1 MKKFFLIALLLS
13 PLTFHLSPSHA
24 QPGRPG
30 PVPPPQRYTVSFESQ
45 HGEAF
50 SVFIDGD
57 LVNRMPQS
65 RVMVNDISNQTHQ
78 VVVVLKRPAEKAAVL
93 SLRPGEPNVTVNVN
107 YDMRLEQLYLFTPG
121 HNRGDIK
128 DMEDF
133 RQRPDARRTNN
144 EPHHGNIPPAP
155 PAPQATAPL
164 PTEEDVDGMILRLK
178 AMSFDSDRLALG
190 KTIVAATPM
199 KASQISRLAAA
210 IDFSNSQ
217 VEFLKYA
224 YHYCVD
230 KENYYRTVD
239 VLTFSSDK
247 KKVLDYIAT
256 QQ

>member
-1 MKKFFLIALLLS
+1 MKKTLFLALLISISSIQLS
-13 PLTFHLSPSHA
+13 ISHA

-30 PVPPPQRYTVSFESQ
+30 SVPPPQRHTVSFESQ

-50 SVFIDGD
+50 SVFIDGN
-57 LVNRMPQS
+57 LINRMPQS
-65 RVMVNDISNQTHQ
+65 RVMVNDISKQTHQ

-107 YDMRLEQLYLFTPG
+107 YDMRLEQLYLFTAG
-121 HNRGDIK
+121 HNRGDLNEI
-128 DMEDF
+128 EDF
-133 RQRPDARRTNN
+133 HHKTDARRQIAHQ
-144 EPHHGNIPPAP
+144 PGIVPPP
-155 PAPQATAPL
+155 PMPQQVTL
-164 PTEEDVDGMILRLK
+164 PTDEDVQSMIDRLN

-190 KTIVAATPM
+190 KAMVAATPM
-199 KASQISRLAAA
+199 SSSQISRLAKA

-217 VEFLKYA
+217 VDFLKYA
-224 YHYCVD
+224 YAYCVD

>member
-1 MKKFFLIALLLS
+1 MRKILFIAILLS
-13 PLTFHLSPSHA
+13 PLNFLHSSSFA

-30 PVPPPQRYTVSFESQ
+30 SVPPPQRYTVSFESQ

-50 SVFIDGD
+50 TVFIDGD
-57 LVNRMPQS
+57 LINRMPQS

-93 SLRPGEPNVTVNVN
+93 SLRPGEPNVTVTVN

-121 HNRGDIK
+121 HNRGDNNE
-128 DMEDF
+128 MEDF
-133 RQRPDARRTNN
+133 RHRPDARRNAH
-144 EPHHGNIPPAP
+144 EPQPGMHPTPPT
-155 PAPQATAPL
+155 PQATVQL
-164 PTEEDVDGMILRLK
+164 PTEEDVDAMILRLK

-190 KTIVAATPM
+190 KTIVAASPM
-199 KASQISRLAAA
+199 KASQISRLAEA

-217 VEFLKYA
+217 VDFLKYA
-224 YHYCVD
+224 YAYCVD
-230 KENYYRTVD
+230 KENYYRTVEI
-239 VLTFSSDK
+239 LTFSSDK

>member
-1 MKKFFLIALLLS
+1 MKKTIFIALLISIFNFQLS
-13 PLTFHLSPSHA
+13 ICHA

-30 PVPPPQRYTVSFESQ
+30 HVPPPQRYTVSFESQ

-57 LVNRMPQS
+57 LQNRMPQS
-65 RVMVNDISNQTHQ
+65 RVIVNDVGGQTHE
-78 VVVVLKRPAEKAAVL
+78 VVVVLKRPAEKVAVL

-107 YDMRLEQLYLFTPG
+107 YDMRLEKLYLFTPN
-121 HNRGDIK
+121 HNRGDV
-128 DMEDF
+128 DEMADYRRREDV
-133 RQRPDARRTNN
+133 RRTAAAQ
-144 EPHHGNIPPAP
+144 AP
-155 PAPQATAPL
+155 PKHNPDMAP
-164 PTEEDVDGMILRLK
+164 PTVPSEEDMQSMVERLK
-178 AMSFDSDRLALG
+178 SLSFDSDRLAVG
-190 KTIVAATPM
+190 RAMVAATPM
-199 KASQISRLAAA
+199 TAAQLARLAAA

-217 VEFLKYA
+217 VDFLKYA
-224 YHYCVD
+224 YAYCVD

>member
-1 MKKFFLIALLLS
+1 MKRILLFSLVSLMAIAAS
-13 PLTFHLSPSHA
+13 A

-30 PVPPPQRYTVSFESQ
+30 TVPPPQRYTVSFESQ

-50 SVFIDGD
+50 TVFIDGD
-57 LVNRMPQS
+57 LINRMPQS

-121 HNRGDIK
+121 HNRGDLN
-128 DMEDF
+128 DMEDY
-133 RQRPDARRTNN
+133 RQRHDARRNGG
-144 EPHHGNIPPAP
+144 EPHPGLHPVPPAP
-155 PAPQATAPL
+155 PATVQL
-164 PTEEDVDGMILRLK
+164 PTEEDIDSMILRLK
-178 AMSFDSDRLALG
+178 AMSFDSDRLSLG

-199 KASQISRLAAA
+199 KASQIARLAEA

-217 VEFLKYA
+217 VDFLKYA
-224 YHYCVD
+224 YSYCVD